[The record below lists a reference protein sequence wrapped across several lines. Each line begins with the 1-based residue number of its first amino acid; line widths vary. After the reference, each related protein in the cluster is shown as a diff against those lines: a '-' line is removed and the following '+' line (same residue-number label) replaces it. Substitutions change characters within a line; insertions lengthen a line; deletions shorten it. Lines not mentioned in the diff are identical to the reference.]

1 MKKLFAILIGL
12 LFAISAFA
20 VDTDQTPVWTVGP
33 KSGGSYAIYHVVV
46 TDSNTFD
53 VADTSV
59 SFPGLP
65 WGQNAEF
72 PDAICLYG
80 VFTEIGT
87 NSAACGDCLSF
98 NIDVNIKEATKAA
111 DTWKTITNSSGSITY
126 ASRTGKTDTLTGI
139 TEAGSGIQVYA
150 FTSTQLATAFPYYR
164 IRWTNAEG
172 ASTVTTDSFCVDWYV
187 IYTLDRD
194 K

>member
-65 WGQNAEF
+65 W
-72 PDAICLYG
+72 DRMR
-80 VFTEIGT
+80 
-87 NSAACGDCLSF
+87 NSPMR
-98 NIDVNIKEATKAA
+98 
-111 DTWKTITNSSGSITY
+111 Y
-126 ASRTGKTDTLTGI
+126 ASMGYSPRSGRTLRPAETACRSTLM
-139 TEAGSGIQVYA
+139 S
-150 FTSTQLATAFPYYR
+150 TSRKRLRRLTLGRQLPFK
-164 IRWTNAEG
+164 W
-172 ASTVTTDSFCVDWYV
+172 
-187 IYTLDRD
+187 
-194 K
+194 